1 MTRTYTTRNEAIE
14 TEIIAALAGQETDY
28 DIDAIAD
35 EVLGDYENGYTI
47 QVTEDAFWEI
57 VAKHDLTA

>member
-1 MTRTYTTRNEAIE
+1 MTTYTTRDEAIQA
-14 TEIIAALAGQETDY
+14 EIITPLAGHETDY

-35 EVLGDYENGYTI
+35 EVLGDYATGYAV
-47 QVTEDAFWEI
+47 QVTGEAFWEI

>member
-1 MTRTYTTRNEAIE
+1 MTGTYTTRDEAIQ
-14 TEIIAALAGQETDY
+14 TEILAPLAGHEADY

-35 EVLGDYENGYTI
+35 EVLGDYATGYTV

>member
-1 MTRTYTTRNEAIE
+1 MTTYTTRNEAIE
-14 TEIIAALAGQETDY
+14 REILPALTGYESDY

-35 EVLGDYENGYTI
+35 EVIGDYENGYAI
-47 QVTEDAFWEI
+47 QVTEDEFWGI

>member
-14 TEIIAALAGQETDY
+14 TEIITPLAGHETDY

-35 EVLGDYENGYTI
+35 EVLGDYENGYTV

>member
-1 MTRTYTTRNEAIE
+1 MTRTYTTRTEAIQA
-14 TEIIAALAGQETDY
+14 EIITPLAGHEADY

-35 EVLGDYENGYTI
+35 ETLGDYENGYAA
-47 QVTEDAFWEI
+47 QVTDEAFWEI

>member
-1 MTRTYTTRNEAIE
+1 MTTYTTRNEAIE
-14 TEIIAALAGQETDY
+14 TEILAPLAGHESDY

-35 EVLGDYENGYTI
+35 EVIGDYENGYAI
-47 QVTEDAFWEI
+47 QVTEDEFWGI